1 MKNQNKIWFWA
12 ETYIL
17 HVNSMHALYTYRRY
31 AETYTL
37 HTNSMHA
44 LYPYGHY
51 TETYIY
57 TQTQCMHY
65 IHTDATL
72 RHTLYTQ
79 TQCMHYIHTDTTL
92 KHTSTYK
99 LNACII
105 YIDDMLK
112 HTSTHK
118 LNACII
124 HIQTLHTPMYGKTK
138 AAWQK
143 HSFLNGSAPS
153 GFEQRYC
160 SKSEFLKGWFNV
172 QKWNCCSASGQVQ
185 EYKEVV
191 ECNNNIFFL
200 DTRFHQCGLLFWV
213 VLKDSGG
220 QWQKWSSKNIL
231 WNGHLTGINKWL
243 VKGTTLKTS

>member
-37 HTNSMHA
+37 HTNSMHT
-44 LYPYGHY
+44 LYTYGHY
-51 TETYIY
+51 TETYIYIQTQCMHHIHRRYAETYIY

-79 TQCMHYIHTDTTL
+79 TQCMHHTHTDATHTHVREDKGSVTKTL
-92 KHTSTYK
+92 
-99 LNACII
+99 
-105 YIDDMLK
+105 
-112 HTSTHK
+112 
-118 LNACII
+118 
-124 HIQTLHTPMYGKTK
+124 
-138 AAWQK
+138 
-143 HSFLNGSAPS
+143 FLNGSAPS